1 MLDADYLSRYYG
13 ELGSKYE
20 KYETWLHF
28 ATLFLST
35 GTIVTLLDYF
45 QAQGGGGLWAT
56 RVLAMLAAAASLWM
70 ALKRYG
76 RTASLASYLSSRW
89 NQSQWEYER
98 LWARVDQ
105 LPPDE
110 ILRGLEEIRV
120 REAEWD
126 HVARREFHVNKKL
139 ADQSFTEMLAERLP
153 A

>member
-1 MLDADYLSRYYG
+1 MSTAANSASAIIPANDSIDDSAVGSPRRLLWEAMLDADYLSRYYG

-70 ALKRYG
+70 RELDAAARWVWTAG
-76 RTASLASYLSSRW
+76 RSGWKSPASSSPGRRW
-89 NQSQWEYER
+89 SSP
-98 LWARVDQ
+98 V
-105 LPPDE
+105 
-110 ILRGLEEIRV
+110 
-120 REAEWD
+120 
-126 HVARREFHVNKKL
+126 
-139 ADQSFTEMLAERLP
+139 
-153 A
+153 